1 MEYTSI
7 KELTK
12 AVEKYI
18 LDNNKRIR
26 IKIRIRIRIKING
39 MLPFEFRLQ
48 AV

>member
-26 IKIRIRIRIKING
+26 IRIRIKIKLNG

>member
-26 IKIRIRIRIKING
+26 IKIKLNG